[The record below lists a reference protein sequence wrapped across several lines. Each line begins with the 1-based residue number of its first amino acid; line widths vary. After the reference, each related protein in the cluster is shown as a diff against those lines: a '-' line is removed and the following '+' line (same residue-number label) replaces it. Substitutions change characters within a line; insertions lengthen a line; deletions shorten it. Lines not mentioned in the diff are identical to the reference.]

1 MPPVAALTA
10 AQRRLYRAALQL
22 FADTGVTRV
31 GVSELAQAAG
41 VARGTV
47 YNNVSDLDGL
57 FFEVAGH
64 LSAEMN
70 ERIALVVKE
79 IEDPALR
86 LACGIRYFTRRAHED
101 PPWGRF
107 MCRFALNTTSLQEIW
122 TGQPV
127 KDLVEGLEKG
137 RYRFKREQLISA
149 VAMLTGVV
157 LGAMLLVLE
166 GRKTW
171 REAGSDAAELVL
183 VALGIPRDEAGVLAG
198 GELPI
203 LPPDPL

>member
-1 MPPVAALTA
+1 MAALTP
-10 AQRRLYRAALQL
+10 AQRRLYKAALQL
-22 FADTGVTRV
+22 FAETGVTRV

-47 YNNVSDLDGL
+47 YNNIPDLDGL

-64 LSAEMN
+64 LAAEMN
-70 ERIALVVKE
+70 ERIALVIRG

-107 MCRFALNTTSLQEIW
+107 MCRFALNTASLQEIW
-122 TGQPV
+122 AGQPV
-127 KDLVEGLEKG
+127 KELVEGLEKA
-137 RYRFKREQLISA
+137 RYRFKREQLVSA
-149 VAMLTGVV
+149 VAVLTGAV

-183 VALGIPRDEAGVLAG
+183 VGLGLPREEARMLAS
-198 GELPI
+198 GELPT
-203 LPPDPL
+203 LPPDTL